1 MALARPSSLQLSAE
15 RLAAR
20 LPPLMVAAQRIAE
33 TVAQGWHG
41 RRRVGPGES
50 FWQFRPYMW
59 GDRPQAIDWR
69 TSAKGDTVY
78 VREME
83 WEAAA
88 TVYLWRDRSASM
100 SWRSNPELPTK
111 RERADLLLLALS
123 ALLLRGGERVALLA
137 PGERPRLGRS
147 ALPML
152 AEHVA
157 HQASE
162 TPGQSD
168 ALPAGMLLPRHARVV
183 LIGDFLTPLPDLEA
197 KLRQLA
203 RNGLQGQMVLLLDP
217 AEVALP
223 YRGRVRF
230 EGLEGETS
238 WLAPRAE
245 NLHEAYA
252 EKLREHVNGLG
263 DIARTLGWRLQRH
276 QTDQSAV
283 AALLDLHVA
292 LSAER
297 KELGGGLGTVSA

>member
-1 MALARPSSLQLSAE
+1 LAPARPNTLQLSAE

-20 LPPLMVAAQRIAE
+20 LPPLMVEAQRIAE

-69 TSAKGDTVY
+69 TSAKGDTIY

-100 SWRSNPELPTK
+100 TWRSNRELPTK
-111 RERADLLLLALS
+111 RERADLLLLALAS
-123 ALLLRGGERVALLA
+123 LLLRGGERVALLA

-157 HQASE
+157 HQAQE
-162 TPGQSD
+162 TPAASD
-168 ALPAGMLLPRHARVV
+168 PLPAGMLLPRHARVV
-183 LIGDFLTPLPDLEA
+183 LIGDFLTPLPELEA

-203 RNGLQGQMVLLLDP
+203 RNGLDGQMLLLLDP
-217 AEVALP
+217 AEVSLP

-230 EGLEGETS
+230 EGLEGEAS

-245 NLHEAYA
+245 NLHEAYGA
-252 EKLREHVNGLG
+252 RLKEHVAGLS
-263 DIARTLGWRLQRH
+263 DIARALGWRLQRH

-283 AALLDLHVA
+283 APLLDLHVA

-297 KELGGGLGTVSA
+297 QDGARGLGTVGA

>member
-1 MALARPSSLQLSAE
+1 MALARPASLQLSAE

-69 TSAKGDTVY
+69 TSAKSDTVY

-100 SWRSNPELPTK
+100 SWRSSSELETK

-123 ALLLRGGERVALLA
+123 SLLLRGGERVALLA
-137 PGERPRLGRS
+137 PGERSRLGRS
-147 ALPML
+147 ALPVL
-152 AEHVA
+152 AEHIA
-157 HQASE
+157 HQAAA
-162 TPGQSD
+162 TPGASD
-168 ALPAGMLLPRHARVV
+168 AIPAGMLLPRHARVV
-183 LIGDFLTPLPDLEA
+183 LIGDFLTPLPELEA
-197 KLRQLA
+197 TLRQLA
-203 RNGLQGQMVLLLDP
+203 RNGLQGQIVHLLDP
-217 AEVALP
+217 AEVSLP

-230 EGLEGETS
+230 EGLEGEAS

-245 NLHEAYA
+245 NLHQAYA
-252 EKLREHVNGLG
+252 EKLREHVEGLH
-263 DIARTLGWRLQRH
+263 DIARALGWRLQRH

-283 AALLDLHVA
+283 AALLELHVA
-292 LSAER
+292 LSAEGQFGSR
-297 KELGGGLGTVSA
+297 GLGTVSG

>member
-1 MALARPSSLQLSAE
+1 
-15 RLAAR
+15 
-20 LPPLMVAAQRIAE
+20 MVAAERIAE

-59 GDRPQAIDWR
+59 GDRPQSIDWR
-69 TSAKGDTVY
+69 TSAKGDTVF

-100 SWRSNPELPTK
+100 TWRSNRELPTK
-111 RERADLLLLALS
+111 RERADLLLLALAS
-123 ALLLRGGERVALLA
+123 LLLRGGERVALLA
-137 PGERPRLGRS
+137 PGERSRLGRA

-157 HQASE
+157 HQANE
-162 TPGQSD
+162 TPQASD
-168 ALPAGMLLPRHARVV
+168 PLPAGMLLPRHARVV
-183 LIGDFLTPLPDLEA
+183 LIGDFLSPLAELEA

-203 RNGLQGQMVLLLDP
+203 RNGLHGQIVLLLDP
-217 AEVALP
+217 AEVSLP

-230 EGLEGETS
+230 EGLEGEAS

-245 NLHEAYA
+245 NLHQAYA
-252 EKLREHVNGLG
+252 ERLREHVSGLA
-263 DIARTLGWRLQRH
+263 DIARALGWRLQRH
-276 QTDQSAV
+276 LTDQSAV
-283 AALLDLHVA
+283 SALLDLHIA
-292 LSAER
+292 LAAESR
-297 KELGGGLGTVSA
+297 DGSRGLGTVGQ

>member
-1 MALARPSSLQLSAE
+1 MAADRPSSLQLSAE

-88 TVYLWRDRSASM
+88 TVYLWRDRSPSM
-100 SWRSNPELPTK
+100 AWHSRRELPTK
-111 RERADLLLLALS
+111 RERADLILLALTQ
-123 ALLLRGGERVALLA
+123 LLLRGGERVALLA

-147 ALPML
+147 ALPFL
-152 AEHVA
+152 ADRIAREAEQEPANDV
-157 HQASE
+157 
-162 TPGQSD
+162 
-168 ALPAGMLLPRHARVV
+168 LPAGMTLPRHARVV
-183 LIGDFLTPLPDLEA
+183 LIGDFLLPLPELEA

-203 RNGLQGQMVLLLDP
+203 RNGLHGQIVLLLDP

-230 EGLEGETS
+230 EGLEGEAS

-245 NLHEAYA
+245 NLHEAYGA
-252 EKLREHVNGLG
+252 KLREHVAGLG
-263 DIARTLGWRLQRH
+263 DIARALGWRLQQH
-276 QTDQSAV
+276 LTDQSAV
-283 AALLDLHVA
+283 SALLDLHVA

-297 KELGGGLGTVSA
+297 QELGGSLGTLRA

>member
-1 MALARPSSLQLSAE
+1 LAADRPSSLQLSAE

-20 LPPLMVAAQRIAE
+20 LPPLMVAAQRVAE

-100 SWRSNPELPTK
+100 TWHSRRDLPTK
-111 RERADLLLLALS
+111 RERADLILLALTT
-123 ALLLRGGERVALLA
+123 LLLRGGERVALLA

-147 ALPML
+147 ALPLL
-152 AEHVA
+152 AERIA
-157 HQASE
+157 REAE
-162 TPGQSD
+162 EAPAASD
-168 ALPAGMLLPRHARVV
+168 ALPAGMLLPRHARVA
-183 LIGDFLTPLPDLEA
+183 LIGDFLTPLPELEA

-203 RNGLQGQMVLLLDP
+203 RNGLHGQLVLLLDP

-245 NLHEAYA
+245 NLHEAYGQ
-252 EKLREHVNGLG
+252 KLREHVNGLG
-263 DIARTLGWRLQRH
+263 DIARALGWRLQQH
-276 QTDQSAV
+276 LTDQSAV

-292 LSAER
+292 LAADRHEFSR
-297 KELGGGLGTVSA
+297 GLGTVGA